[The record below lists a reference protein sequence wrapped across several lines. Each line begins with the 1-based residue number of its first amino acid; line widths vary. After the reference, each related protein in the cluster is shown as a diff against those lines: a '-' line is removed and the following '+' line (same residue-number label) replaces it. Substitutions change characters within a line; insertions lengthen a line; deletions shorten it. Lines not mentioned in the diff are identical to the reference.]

1 MKKIIFPGWAVP
13 LDLYS
18 EFEPDY
24 ILDFGFFKN
33 QSSKLNSIDCP
44 IDSIKSDDLKN
55 SIPQDDLHIIAHS
68 LGSLPALML
77 ATELKNIK
85 KISIFAGFA
94 KFTQSDDSPHGKP
107 ASGINMMQGM
117 MGLACAMVL
126 SKFFNEMT
134 KPSDFVIKA
143 LPKPNSS
150 ELKKGLELLKS
161 EDLRQILPEINI
173 PVAIFHG
180 KDDAIVNFKL
190 AEELDNLLPDS
201 SLKLI
206 ENAGHALPFT
216 HNEYTRE
223 I

>member
-33 QSSKLNSIDCP
+33 QESKINTISCP
-44 IDSIKSDDLKN
+44 MDSIKSDDLKN

-68 LGSLPALML
+68 LGSLPALLL
-77 ATELKNIK
+77 ASELKNIK
-85 KISIFAGFA
+85 KISIFSGFA
-94 KFTQSDDSPHGKP
+94 KFTQSDDNPHGKP

-117 MGLACAMVL
+117 MGIASGMVL
-126 SKFFNEMT
+126 SKFYEEMT
-134 KPSDFVIKA
+134 KPSDFAIKA
-143 LPKPNSS
+143 LSKPNSS

-161 EDLRQILPEINI
+161 ENLRHLLPEINI
-173 PVAIFHG
+173 PVSIFHG
-180 KDDAIVNFKL
+180 RNDAIVDFRL
-190 AEELDNLLPDS
+190 AEELDNSLS
-201 SLKLI
+201 NSTLKLI

-216 HNEYTRE
+216 HNEYTKE